1 MHGRARRATI
11 PETTRLVDVEGAATV
26 PRQLTIDAPLDCT
39 IRAAGALDARWSD
52 RLGGL
57 RVRASGD
64 DSDSPVTE
72 LSGTLLDQGAL
83 VGVLVTLYDLGLPL
97 LSVACRV
104 AQRPPGGDGGAGP
117 PDGPRRTRAR
127 GGWEWQP

>member
-1 MHGRARRATI
+1 M
-11 PETTRLVDVEGAATV
+11 

-64 DSDSPVTE
+64 DGDSPVTE

-97 LSVACRV
+97 LAVACRA
-104 AQRPPGGDGGAGP
+104 AQGPPGADAGAAP
-117 PDGPRRTRAR
+117 PAGPRRARAK
-127 GGWEWQP
+127 GGWDWPP

>member
-1 MHGRARRATI
+1 MPR
-11 PETTRLVDVEGAATV
+11 TTRLVDVEGAATV
-26 PRQLTIDAPLDCT
+26 PRRLTLDAPLDCA

-64 DSDSPVTE
+64 DGDGPVTE

-97 LSVACRV
+97 LSVACRA
-104 AQRPPGGDGGAGP
+104 AQRPPGADAGAGP
-117 PDGPRRTRAR
+117 PAGPRRTRAR
-127 GGWEWQP
+127 GMGDWQP

>member
-1 MHGRARRATI
+1 MRGRVVQATM
-11 PETTRLVDVEGAATV
+11 PRTTRLVDAEGTATV

-64 DSDSPVTE
+64 DSDGPVTE

-97 LSVACRV
+97 LSVACRA
-104 AQRPPGGDGGAGP
+104 AQRPPGADVGSALP
-117 PDGPRRTRAR
+117 AGPRRSRAR

>member
-1 MHGRARRATI
+1 MRGCAVQATM
-11 PETTRLVDVEGAATV
+11 PRTTRLVDVEGTATV

-83 VGVLVTLYDLGLPL
+83 VGVLMTLYDLGLPL
-97 LSVACRV
+97 LSVACRA
-104 AQRPPGGDGGAGP
+104 AQRRPGTDAGAAPPA
-117 PDGPRRTRAR
+117 GPRRTRAR
-127 GGWEWQP
+127 GGWEWQT